1 MNPTYRR
8 ATAIM
13 FLRMSLVLIASSIA
27 GLGGVLPADEPTAIV
42 EEEEGPIHVPTPAD
56 VVDKMLEVAQVTKDD
71 LLYDLGCGDGRIV
84 VAAALKHGCRAVG
97 YEIDDRKVR
106 QSKENVKK
114 HRLEKLVRIEQ
125 KDIFKLDLR
134 DASVITL
141 YLLPEMNDR
150 LVPQLKQLKDGSRIV
165 AHNFAID
172 GYQHDRLVI
181 LKSKEDG
188 TPHDIFLYTLPL
200 REKPAGQ

>member
-1 MNPTYRR
+1 MPFRLSFLLVAIGGFGFGGLMR
-8 ATAIM
+8 ADQPA
-13 FLRMSLVLIASSIA
+13 AS
-27 GLGGVLPADEPTAIV
+27 
-42 EEEEGPIHVPTPAD
+42 EEEEGAIFVPTPAD
-56 VVDKMLEVAQVTKDD
+56 VVDKMLEVAKVTNDD

-106 QSKENVKK
+106 QSKENVRK

-125 KDIFKLDLR
+125 QDIFKLDLR
-134 DASVITL
+134 EASVITL
-141 YLLPEMNDR
+141 YLLPEMNDQ
-150 LVPQLKQLKDGSRIV
+150 LVPQLQQLKDGSRIV

-172 GYQHDRLVI
+172 GFQHDRLVT
-181 LKSKEDG
+181 LKSVEDG

-200 REKPAGQ
+200 RAKLAGQ